1 MSLGVKEACF
11 PAIGYPQ
18 MTSIDAGVK
27 TPKKQKINQ
36 FRRALWHFNRT
47 DLGWVTKAVLTSLQP
62 GARARRVA
70 LLDQLPSKAEWSE
83 ASEKLDR
90 DGYVDVSA
98 RMDRGLAKAVADVA
112 DDKVTRLK
120 ELSGKQ
126 QLGHKSFWVSL
137 LDEDLVN
144 GAFATDHPF
153 VRYALQPAALRIIG
167 DFMHDL
173 PQLSDVLLTLSQ
185 PTPNEALS
193 YSQLWHLDH
202 DDKRVCKLFIYLTD
216 VQNTADGPFTFI
228 PAGPSKAF
236 RNTIKSHM
244 SDAQV
249 FAKTGRNA
257 VKEMIAPRL
266 SSFIINTARCLHMG
280 SRIQSDHN
288 RLLYTATYIQRPRIY
303 PEPPPRFRAV
313 GTLTGL

>member
-1 MSLGVKEACF
+1 
-11 PAIGYPQ
+11 

-27 TPKKQKINQ
+27 TPKRQKINQ
-36 FRRALWHFNRT
+36 FRRVLWHFNRT

-70 LLDQLPSKAEWSE
+70 LLDQLPSTAEWSE
-83 ASEKLDR
+83 ASQKLDR

-98 RMDRGLAKAVADVA
+98 LMDRGLAKAVADVA
-112 DDKVTRLK
+112 DDKVARLK

-249 FAKTGRNA
+249 FAKTGPNA

-313 GTLTGL
+313 GTLTDLERTVMRL

>member
-1 MSLGVKEACF
+1 
-11 PAIGYPQ
+11 
-18 MTSIDAGVK
+18 MTTLDAGAN
-27 TPKKQKINQ
+27 TPKKPSISQ
-36 FRRALWHFNRT
+36 FRRLLWHVNRT
-47 DLGWVTKAVLTSLQP
+47 DLGWVLKAALTSLQLP
-62 GARARRVA
+62 ARSRRLS
-70 LLDQLPSKAEWSE
+70 LLKQLPERSEWEE
-83 ASEKLDR
+83 ASRNLAK
-90 DGYVDVSA
+90 DGYVDVS
-98 RMDRGLAKAVADVA
+98 RIVDRSLAEAVAAVADA
-112 DDKVTRLK
+112 KVVRLN

-167 DFMHDL
+167 DFMGDL

-185 PTPNEALS
+185 PTPNQALS

-216 VQNTADGPFTFI
+216 VKDTADGPFTFI
-228 PAGPSKAF
+228 PAGPSRPF
-236 RNTIKSHM
+236 RNTLKSHM

-249 FAKTGRNA
+249 FAKTGPDA

-266 SSFIINTARCLHMG
+266 SSFIVNTARCLHMG
-280 SRIQSDHN
+280 SRIQSDHS
-288 RLLYTATYIQRPRIY
+288 RLLYTATYIQQPRIY
-303 PEPPPRFRAV
+303 PEPPPRFRAAGPLSELERAV
-313 GTLTGL
+313 MRL

>member
-1 MSLGVKEACF
+1 
-11 PAIGYPQ
+11 
-18 MTSIDAGVK
+18 MTTIDAGVK
-27 TPKKQKINQ
+27 TPKKQKISQ
-36 FRRALWHFNRT
+36 FRRLLWHVNRT
-47 DLGWVTKAVLTSLQP
+47 DLGWVLKAGLTSLQLP
-62 GARARRVA
+62 ARAKRIA
-70 LLDQLPSKAEWSE
+70 LLKQLPARPEWAE
-83 ASEKLDR
+83 ASRKLDE
-90 DGYVDVSA
+90 DGYVDVSTIVE
-98 RMDRGLAKAVADVA
+98 RGLAEAVAAVADA
-112 DDKVTRLK
+112 KMSRLN

-126 QLGHKSFWVSL
+126 QLGHKSYWVSL

-185 PTPNEALS
+185 PTPNQALS

-236 RNTIKSHM
+236 RNALKSHM

-249 FAKTGRNA
+249 FAKTGSDA

-266 SSFIINTARCLHMG
+266 SCFIVNTARCLHMG
-280 SRIQSDHN
+280 SRIQSDHS
-288 RLLYTATYIQRPRIY
+288 RLLYTATYIQQPRIY
-303 PEPPPRFRAV
+303 PEPPARFRAV
-313 GTLTGL
+313 GALTDLERTVMRL

>member
-1 MSLGVKEACF
+1 MTTIN
-11 PAIGYPQ
+11 PAADQP
-18 MTSIDAGVK
+18 APRK
-27 TPKKQKINQ
+27 PKISQ
-36 FRRALWHFNRT
+36 FRRILWHVNRT
-47 DLGWVTKAVLTSLQP
+47 DLGWVLKAALSALHLP
-62 GARARRVA
+62 ARAKRVA
-70 LLDQLPSKAEWSE
+70 LLNQLPTKPEWTE
-83 ASEKLDR
+83 ASRKLAE

-98 RMDRGLAKAVADVA
+98 LVDRNLAEAVAAVADN
-112 DDKVTRLK
+112 KVSRLN

-167 DFMHDL
+167 DVMHDL

-185 PTPNEALS
+185 PTPKQPLS

-216 VQNTADGPFTFI
+216 VQDTADGPFTFI

-236 RNTIKSHM
+236 RNSLKSHM

-249 FAKTGRNA
+249 FAKTGPDA

-266 SSFIINTARCLHMG
+266 SSFIVNTARCLHMG
-280 SRIQSDHN
+280 SRIESDRS
-288 RLLYTATYIQRPRIY
+288 RLLYTATYIQQPRIF

-313 GTLTGL
+313 GALTELQRAVMRL

>member
-1 MSLGVKEACF
+1 MTAINTTVER
-11 PAIGYPQ
+11 PA
-18 MTSIDAGVK
+18 
-27 TPKKQKINQ
+27 PKKQKINQ
-36 FRRALWHFNRT
+36 FRRLLWHINRT
-47 DLGWVTKAVLTSLQP
+47 DLGWVTKAALTILQP

-70 LLDQLPSKAEWSE
+70 LLDQLPSKAELSE
-83 ASEKLDR
+83 ASRKLDR

-98 RMDRGLAKAVADVA
+98 LMDRGLAQAVAAVADN
-112 DDKVTRLK
+112 KVSRLN

-185 PTPNEALS
+185 PTPNQALS

-228 PAGPSKAF
+228 PAGPSKPF
-236 RNTIKSHM
+236 RNTLKSHM

-249 FAKTGRNA
+249 FVKTGPDA

-266 SSFIINTARCLHMG
+266 SSFIVNTARCLHMG
-280 SRIQSDHN
+280 SRILSDHN
-288 RLLYTATYIQRPRIY
+288 RLLYTATYIQQPRIY
-303 PEPPPRFRAV
+303 PEPPARFRAV
-313 GTLTGL
+313 GALTELERAVMRLSHGPAGS